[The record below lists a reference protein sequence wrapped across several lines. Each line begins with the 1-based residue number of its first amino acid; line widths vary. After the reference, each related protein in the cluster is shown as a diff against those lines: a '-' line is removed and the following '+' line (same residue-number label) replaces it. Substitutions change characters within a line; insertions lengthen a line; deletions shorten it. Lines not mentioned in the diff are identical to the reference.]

1 MKKLRFNKDALMM
14 IFLPIYIIMYIVAEK
29 LITENYWV
37 SWCILDDYIP
47 FVKEFVFIYVLWYPL
62 MIGLAVLLLWK
73 DKRAF
78 RRYGWAT
85 IINLTACV
93 TIFFILPSGQELRPA
108 SLGNDMASQMLRGIY
123 AADTNT
129 NVLPSMHVV
138 GSLAA
143 MRAAFDSE
151 LFKKPWRKWG
161 ICLLSL
167 AINASTVL
175 IKQHSVLD
183 IFAGIALFAI
193 VYPFVYILPDRLG
206 KKKAARLADA
216 GKR

>member
-14 IFLPIYIIMYIVAEK
+14 IFLPVYVIMYIVAEK
-29 LITENYWV
+29 LITSNYWV

-47 FVKEFVFIYVLWYPL
+47 FVKEFVFVYVTWYPL
-62 MIGLAVLLLWK
+62 MIGLAFWLLVK

-78 RRYGWAT
+78 RRFGWAT

-93 TIFFILPSGQELRPA
+93 TIFFIFPSGQDLRPEILGSDIA
-108 SLGNDMASQMLRGIY
+108 SKMIRGIY

-143 MRAAFDSE
+143 MRAGFDTDA
-151 LFKKPWRKWG
+151 FKKPWMKWL
-161 ICLLSL
+161 ICILSL

-175 IKQHSVLD
+175 IKQHSILD
-183 IFAGIALFAI
+183 IFAGIALYAI
-193 VYPFVYILPDRLG
+193 VYPFVYIIPDKLR
-206 KKKAARLADA
+206 KKKAALHE
-216 GKR
+216 